1 MRWQNLVGVDHMVSH
16 WEWTLGRERVEEL
29 LGLFRGEFL
38 SYNIVDD
45 LFGDP
50 LFPAYRI
57 HRVGPYALAVVGA
70 SYPYVKVSH
79 PESFTEGLSFALDER
94 RLQEAVD
101 KARAEGANAVVLLSH
116 NGMQLDAALAERI
129 RGIDLILSG
138 HTHDLTPRPWRVGKT
153 WIVAGSAAGKAL
165 MRVDLKLWK
174 GASPTSGCGCSPFSR
189 STCPRPR
196 TWRPSSRPSSLPT
209 RTTSSPPWRSPR
221 PSSTSGTPCTPP
233 GTSLWGRR

>member
-101 KARAEGANAVVLLSH
+101 KARAEG
-116 NGMQLDAALAERI
+116 R
-129 RGIDLILSG
+129 
-138 HTHDLTPRPWRVGKT
+138 TPW
-153 WIVAGSAAGKAL
+153 SS
-165 MRVDLKLWK
+165 
-174 GASPTSGCGCSPFSR
+174 SPTTGCSW
-189 STCPRPR
+189 T
-196 TWRPSSRPSSLPT
+196 
-209 RTTSSPPWRSPR
+209 PPWRSG
-221 PSSTSGTPCTPP
+221 SGD
-233 GTSLWGRR
+233 